1 MRDGL
6 KIENPE
12 KISMA
17 DYHRLPQRPIF
28 NARKRICRP
37 VIKKFTNAADTHT
50 VFSHV
55 KNLKR
60 YNEARRLEN
69 LQPQY
74 ITEHLPKKFVE
85 ERKKLMPTFNEA
97 RLQSKK
103 TAWRVENGHYAL
115 YIDNQRAPL
124 PMD

>member
-1 MRDGL
+1 M
-6 KIENPE
+6 I
-12 KISMA
+12 I
-17 DYHRLPQRPIF
+17 
-28 NARKRICRP
+28 
-37 VIKKFTNAADTHT
+37 KFTNAADKHT

-60 YNEARRLEN
+60 YNEVRPIEN

-85 ERKKLMPTFNEA
+85 ERKKLMPAFKEA

-115 YIDNQRAPL
+115 FIDNQKAPL
-124 PMD
+124 PMK

>member
-1 MRDGL
+1 
-6 KIENPE
+6 
-12 KISMA
+12 MA
-17 DYHRLPQRPIF
+17 DYHKPSQKLICNGRI
-28 NARKRICRP
+28 RICRP
-37 VIKKFTNAADTHT
+37 VIIKFTNVADKHT
-50 VFSHV
+50 VFLHV

-60 YNEARRLEN
+60 YNEARCLEN

-85 ERKKLMPTFNEA
+85 ERKKIMPAFKEA
-97 RLQSKK
+97 RLQSKT

-124 PMD
+124 PVE